1 MSDEELNKKT
11 RSSKKLQP
19 KELVTFCSQMALFLR
34 AGVPLEE
41 GLEYL
46 AEDVKGSPL
55 EAALLK
61 VNHYVQEHEYFHSAL
76 GKSGF
81 FPGHMVNMIEIGET
95 SGKMDDILDS
105 LAKFY
110 SRELALKQRIQN
122 AVTYPLTLIVMM
134 SLVVLLLIAKV
145 LPLFENILISLGSEM
160 PRAVKVIMLVSNF
173 LNRNGILII
182 LLLIVLFIGLKMW
195 NSTSS
200 GRNFFERVKITMPIF
215 KPIYQKIYAERFA
228 NAMAFMMEA
237 GINIDSALKLS
248 QTIIDNNYM
257 KQKIQTCIEL
267 IQQGKNLHEALYES
281 GSFPKLFT
289 RMLGLAQKTGE
300 LDVMLYRLAGI
311 YENEVNIALKRA
323 TSIVEPA
330 LVVVLSIIVGII
342 LISIML
348 PLINIMSSIG

>member
-1 MSDEELNKKT
+1 MSDEELNKKN
-11 RSSKKLQP
+11 RSVKLQP

-46 AEDVKGSPL
+46 SEDVKGSPL

-61 VNHYVQEHEYFHSAL
+61 VNQHVQEHEYFHSAL
-76 GKSGF
+76 GKSGS
-81 FPGHMVNMIEIGET
+81 FPGYMVSMVEIGET

-160 PRAVKVIMLVSNF
+160 PGSVKVIMSVSNF
-173 LNRNGILII
+173 LNHNGILII
-182 LLLIVLFIGLKMW
+182 LLLIVLFVAGKMW
-195 NSTSS
+195 KATNA
-200 GRNFFERVKITMPIF
+200 GRSFFERIKVTLPVF
-215 KPIYQKIYAERFA
+215 KPIYQKIYTERFA

-237 GINIDSALKLS
+237 GINIDSALELS
-248 QTIIDNNYM
+248 KTIIDNNYM
-257 KQKIQTCIEL
+257 QQKIRICIDL
-267 IQQGKNLHEALYES
+267 IQQGRSLHEALYES

-300 LDVMLYRLAGI
+300 LDVMLYRLSGI

-323 TSIVEPA
+323 TSVVEPA